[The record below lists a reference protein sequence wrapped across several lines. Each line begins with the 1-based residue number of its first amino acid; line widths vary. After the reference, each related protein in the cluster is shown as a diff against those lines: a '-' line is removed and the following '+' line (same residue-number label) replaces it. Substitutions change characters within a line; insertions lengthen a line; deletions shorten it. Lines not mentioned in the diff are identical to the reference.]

1 MMICSLNRID
11 EFISFFDLIHDTCDT
26 LRLNFNND
34 GLNVNVLNKSHVCFY
49 ELNVKKEYF
58 IDYNVEDIDE
68 VIIDCA
74 EYYNVLSKLK
84 GYDTIVFNLED
95 GHLEILGL
103 KEDNRIRF
111 MISLI
116 GADYSSPQP
125 PKLEY
130 NSWCEV
136 QLSDLK
142 NASDILEKVCKT
154 DRFRII
160 YDETTGFQI
169 SSSNESMTGYNQTL
183 MVNGDGQG
191 EVIVNT
197 SYLTELSKL
206 KKINTIV
213 KIRLGNTIPLSWSI
227 SNDFDD
233 ITANGLIAPIMEEE

>member
-1 MMICSLNRID
+1 MMICSFNRVD

-26 LRLNFNND
+26 LRLNFSYD
-34 GLNVNVLNKSHVCFY
+34 GLNVNVLNKSHTCFY

-58 IDYNVEDIDE
+58 LDYNVEDIDE

-84 GYDTIVFNLED
+84 GYHTILFNLED

-103 KEDNRIRF
+103 KEDTRIRF

-116 GADYSSPQP
+116 GVDYSSPEP
-125 PKLEY
+125 PKLDY

-136 QLSDLK
+136 QLNDLK

-154 DRFRII
+154 DRFRIN

-169 SSSNESMTGYNQTL
+169 SSPTESMTGYNQTL
-183 MVNGDGQG
+183 IVNGDGHG

-206 KKINTIV
+206 KKINTTV
-213 KIRLGNTIPLSWSI
+213 KIRLGNTLPLSWSI
-227 SNDFDD
+227 SDDLDD
-233 ITANGLIAPIMEEE
+233 ITANGLIASIMEEE

>member
-1 MMICSLNRID
+1 MMICSFNRVD

-26 LRLNFNND
+26 LRLNFSYD
-34 GLNVNVLNKSHVCFY
+34 GLYVNVLNKSHVCFY
-49 ELNVKKEYF
+49 ELNVNKEYF
-58 IDYNVEDIDE
+58 IDYNVEDINE

-95 GHLEILGL
+95 EHLEIIGL

-116 GADYSSPQP
+116 GADYSSPEP
-125 PKLEY
+125 PILDY

-136 QLSDLK
+136 QLNDLK
-142 NASDILEKVCKT
+142 NAIDILEKVCKT
-154 DRFRII
+154 YKFRII

-169 SSSNESMTGYNQTL
+169 SSSNEPMTGYNQTL

-206 KKINTIV
+206 KKINTTV
-213 KIRLGNTIPLSWSI
+213 KIRLGNTLPLSWLI
-227 SNDFDD
+227 SDDFDD
-233 ITANGLIAPIMEEE
+233 ITANGLIAPILEEE